1 MLDQKKLNNNK
12 IIIGS
17 ANFGLNYS
25 HLNSYKKVDKKK
37 IKNIIKFCEKNKIN
51 YLDTAYGYGN
61 AQKIIGQFKKKQWK
75 IITKIPKIRSQNSKK
90 IRKLILEIISSSLKN
105 LNCKSLYAVLFHDEK
120 QLLSKNG
127 NEIFKF
133 LKYLK
138 NKGIINKIGVSFYT
152 PEILLKTLSNFNI
165 DLIQIPINYINRDF
179 INQKILKN

>member
-1 MLDQKKLNNNK
+1 M
-12 IIIGS
+12 
-17 ANFGLNYS
+17 
-25 HLNSYKKVDKKK
+25 
-37 IKNIIKFCEKNKIN
+37 
-51 YLDTAYGYGN
+51 
-61 AQKIIGQFKKKQWK
+61 
-75 IITKIPKIRSQNSKK
+75 
-90 IRKLILEIISSSLKN
+90 
-105 LNCKSLYAVLFHDEK
+105 YAVLFHDEK

-179 INQKILKN
+179 INQKILKKIKKKNIEVHARSIFLQGFY